1 MVPSSSLFDRL
12 LDLILIDLLSID
24 NHNHNNNAAAAVA
37 QSLLLLLFL
46 LSQSECH
53 RNILDE
59 KMKEKRSVGRSV
71 GGSSANVKE
80 RCKLIPRAARRKAR
94 TPYRVSKVDGKN
106 PFERRSVTCSASV
119 QSRVFHLMNHH

>member
-24 NHNHNNNAAAAVA
+24 NHNHNNNAAAAVV

-53 RNILDE
+53 RNKLDE

-71 GGSSANVKE
+71 G
-80 RCKLIPRAARRKAR
+80 
-94 TPYRVSKVDGKN
+94 RVQMSKRD
-106 PFERRSVTCSASV
+106 AS
-119 QSRVFHLMNHH
+119 